1 MTDLQKAWQTIDRS
15 IGYIQ
20 GFIPAIWALDSMQ
33 GERELVP
40 TESVGAFEDVVSELA
55 VAAARV
61 RELTEVGE

>member
-1 MTDLQKAWQTIDRS
+1 MTKLQKQWQTIDRS

-20 GFIPAIWALDSMQ
+20 GFIPAIWALEEAQ

-40 TESVGAFEDVVSELA
+40 AESVGTFEDVVGELVSA
-55 VAAARV
+55 VARV